1 MTAKHG
7 QVEEML
13 HDLGPVRTRSTA
25 TGHVANATKLSTPA
39 TYNDR
44 TSLET
49 YLLGQSYTQAQLN
62 IMTLN
67 DCIYAAKLKQ
77 DAGII

>member
-7 QVEEML
+7 QVEEINS
-13 HDLGPVRTRSTA
+13 HLGPVRTRSSA
-25 TGHVANATKLSTPA
+25 SGHVSNTTKVATPA

-49 YLLGQSYTQAQLN
+49 YLLANGYTQAQLDVRN
-62 IMTLN
+62 IN
-67 DCIYAAKLKQ
+67 DLIYAAKLKQ
-77 DAGII
+77 DGGIV

>member
-7 QVEEML
+7 QVEEMF
-13 HDLGPVRTRSTA
+13 DELGPVRTRATA

-49 YLLGQSYTQAQLN
+49 YLLGQGYTQAQLN
-62 IMTLN
+62 NMLLN
-67 DCIYAAKLKQ
+67 DLVYAAKLKQ

>member
-7 QVEEML
+7 QVEEMV
-13 HDLGPVRTRSTA
+13 HALGPVRTRSTA
-25 TGHVANATKLSTPA
+25 AGHVSNTTKLSTPA
-39 TYNDR
+39 TYDDR

-49 YLLGQSYTQAQLN
+49 YLLGHGMTQAQLN
-62 IMTLN
+62 QSTLN
-67 DCIYAAKLKQ
+67 DLVYAAKLKQ